1 MSAQSFIEIDSNI
14 KAWVRGVPVG
24 DNAIEQ
30 LKNIASLPILGGH
43 VAVMP
48 DVHLG
53 MGATVGSVIATK
65 SAIIPAAVGVDIG
78 CGMMAVRTSLSSAD
92 LPDSLRPLR
101 RDIEKAVPVG
111 FEFHKR
117 PVFEG
122 KGKSPAITPE
132 LVARARTLNER
143 FDSLQIMAK
152 VKRLNE
158 GRMWSQ
164 LGTLGGGNHF
174 IEICVSEDDEV
185 WVMLH
190 SGSRNVGKTFA
201 DVAIAMAKEKAER
214 ESRELP
220 DKTLAWLG
228 QGTAEFDMYVE
239 ALLWAQDYAALNRQF
254 MMALVLDVMREH
266 FGEKFS
272 THESA
277 INCHHNYAQQE
288 EHFGRKMWITRK
300 GAVSASQGTLGIIPG
315 NMGARS
321 FIVRG
326 KGNPHSYHSCSHG
339 AGRVLSRTKAR
350 AQYSAQDL
358 ADQTAGVECRKDRN
372 VVDEIPAA
380 YKDIDAVMAAQS
392 DLVDVVA
399 VLKQVV
405 CVKG

>member
-132 LVARARTLNER
+132 LVARAKTLNER